1 MIFKCI
7 KMFKVSKTTN
17 KELNKFEVK
26 EWPYAD
32 MEHYGKKVKYNNKS
46 FMFKATVEK
55 EIVGCIKGKLES
67 GVLYIDYLIV
77 AHDKKGNGIGKM
89 LSLRVEEFGKINK
102 AHKIHLITGKGW
114 KAEKFYQ
121 KLGYKQIATL
131 PNHNFKKD
139 FIIYEK
145 FI

>member
-1 MIFKCI
+1 
-7 KMFKVSKTTN
+7 MFKVSKTTN
-17 KELNKFEVK
+17 KEISKFEVL

-32 MEHYGKKVKYNNKS
+32 MEHYGKKVKYNNKT
-46 FMFKATVEK
+46 FLFKATEGK

-77 AHDKKGNGIGKM
+77 AHDKKSKGIGKI
-89 LSLRVEEFGKINK
+89 LSLKAEEFGKKNK

-114 KAEKFYQ
+114 EAEKFYQ
-121 KLGYKQIATL
+121 KFAYKRIATL
-131 PNHNFKKD
+131 PKHNFKKD
-139 FIIYEK
+139 FVVYEK